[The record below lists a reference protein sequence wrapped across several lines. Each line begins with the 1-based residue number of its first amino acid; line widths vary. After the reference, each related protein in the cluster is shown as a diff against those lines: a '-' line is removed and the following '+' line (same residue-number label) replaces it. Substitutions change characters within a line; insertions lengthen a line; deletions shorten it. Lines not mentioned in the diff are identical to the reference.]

1 MTEEQLQQLCR
12 EVHQA
17 LFEKKIPKI
26 KVEFSSSRSLRH
38 TIHAKWGTVYVK
50 ISGLLCEAP
59 PSVLKALCAILFLK
73 LYRFKVDRKLYKIY
87 TGYLEAHPEFKNSIQ
102 RRAPSARYTAVGQY
116 FDLNEIF
123 DSVNQAY
130 FGGELA
136 RPILGWSLRKA
147 YRRLGFYNKEKN
159 LLVISRIFDSKK
171 VPRKVVEYLMYHEML
186 HIAIPTVHN
195 NGRRTIHGRSFREKE
210 RQFPQY
216 EFVQKWLTKNLRK
229 L

>member
-1 MTEEQLQQLCR
+1 M
-12 EVHQA
+12 
-17 LFEKKIPKI
+17 
-26 KVEFSSSRSLRH
+26 
-38 TIHAKWGTVYVK
+38 
-50 ISGLLCEAP
+50 
-59 PSVLKALCAILFLK
+59 
-73 LYRFKVDRKLYKIY
+73 
-87 TGYLEAHPEFKNSIQ
+87 
-102 RRAPSARYTAVGQY
+102 
-116 FDLNEIF
+116 
-123 DSVNQAY
+123 NQAY

-216 EFVQKWLTKNLRK
+216 EFVQKWLSKNLRK